1 MKLKKLLSMILALI
15 MILGAFPVC
24 ADGAQNISVYLSVSK
39 YGELVTDKNGDT
51 FACVEIE
58 LEGKESYTLDDVF
71 YLAHTLYYED
81 GEEGY
86 ASSDGLWGPG
96 VDKFWGDESY
106 NFAYLINGSYANGT
120 EDIVQNGDYI
130 EFSILTN
137 QYEGYAMFD
146 ERRISLNTN
155 NECSLTLEYISG
167 YDNESE
173 TNIISPCE
181 GATIIINGE
190 ETEYQTDENGEVS
203 LSFENEGRY
212 IVSAKKTRLSG
223 TNEVPV
229 ITAPVCVIEVK
240 TPPEIELIHNIA
252 KSYTQTDFTQEDV
265 NLSWIVADMSVYEEI
280 FPESDNI
287 LSDEQKE
294 AAMMTIAKALCDA
307 QRPGDLAKGIIA
319 LRSLGYDAKN
329 IYTNDFEKVDAVKK
343 LTDMVDLKEE
353 SVTNIYTIPYVI
365 IALSQDETY
374 ATKEQMDFLVQS
386 VIETKESWQSVEYGT
401 DALTP
406 MLLALAPFCEENQEI
421 EALCNETVEILK
433 SEQRQDGLIDG
444 FEGYESASTGLAIC
458 ALSALGI
465 DSAAVKAL
473 DSDTSLISG
482 LLSTA
487 NSEFAGLSNAFATEQ
502 GFRGLLSWQLLL
514 ENSQKTMYDFSDRS
528 MNEVNMPNVENCPV
542 IFNVTPQS
550 AVVTVNGAEEFSK
563 NSFDLSAGTYS
574 YSASASGYETK
585 IGEFT
590 VSEEEAQNRTK
601 KTIALTLSSSYSG
614 GGISRPP
621 VNNDEEKDEEKE
633 DVEVIKP
640 DISEDKDKTPENAQF
655 TEDTFPDVSADSW
668 YYSCVEYVYEN
679 KLFNGTDKGFEPESP
694 MTRAMLVTVLHRL
707 CSSEETADTSLFS
720 DVPND
725 AWFSKSVAWAAQNNI
740 VNGVEEGVFLP
751 DADIT
756 REQLAVI
763 LYRFALY
770 SGYDTSAKGADISK
784 FSDREK
790 ISPYAQDAINYVVS
804 IGVVTGRDN
813 NLLAPQEKVTRAEVA
828 AMLLRF
834 EKVEK

>member
-15 MILGAFPVC
+15 MILGVFPVC
-24 ADGAQNISVYLSVSK
+24 ADGVQNISVYLSVGR
-39 YGELVTDKNGDT
+39 YGELVTDKNGDI
-51 FACVEIE
+51 FACVKIE
-58 LEGKESYTLDDVF
+58 LDGKESYTLDDVF
-71 YLAHTLYYED
+71 SLAHALFYED

-146 ERRISLNTN
+146 ERRISLYTN

-181 GATIIINGE
+181 GATIIISGE

-212 IVSAKKTRLSG
+212 IVSAKKTKFSG
-223 TNEVPV
+223 ENEVPT

-252 KSYTQTDFTQEDV
+252 KSYTQTDFTQDDV
-265 NLSWIVADMSVYEEI
+265 NLPWIVADMSVYEEL

-294 AAMMTIAKALCDA
+294 AAMMTITKALCDA

-343 LTDMVDLKEE
+343 LTDMVDLEE
-353 SVTNIYTIPYVI
+353 EPVTNIYTIPYVI

-374 ATKEQMDFLVQS
+374 ASREQMDFLIQS
-386 VIETKESWQSVEYGT
+386 VIDTKASWQSVEYGT

-406 MLLALAPFCEENQEI
+406 ILLALAPFCEENQEI

-444 FEGYESASTGLAIC
+444 FAGYESASTGLAIC

-465 DSAAVKAL
+465 DSATVKAL
-473 DSDTSLISG
+473 DTSLISG

-487 NSEFAGLSNAFATEQ
+487 NSELTGLSNAFATEQ
-502 GFRGLLSWQLLL
+502 GFRGLLSWQFLL
-514 ENSQKTMYDFSDRS
+514 ENSGKTMYDFSDCS

-542 IFNVTPQS
+542 IFNITPHS
-550 AVVTVNGAEEFSK
+550 AVVTVDGAEEFFK
-563 NSFDLSAGTYS
+563 NSFDLPAGTYS
-574 YSASASGYETK
+574 YSVSASGYETK

-621 VNNDEEKDEEKE
+621 AYDDEEKD
-633 DVEVIKP
+633 DVEVLEPGADKEKSE
-640 DISEDKDKTPENAQF
+640 ISEFEQF

-668 YYSCVEYVYEN
+668 YYPCVEYVYEN
-679 KLFNGTDKGFEPESP
+679 KLFNGTDKGFEPENP

-707 CSSEETADTSLFS
+707 SSSIEQADNSLFS
-720 DVPND
+720 DVPDD

-751 DADIT
+751 DSDIT
-756 REQLAVI
+756 REHLAVI

-770 SGYDTSAKGADISK
+770 SGYDTSAKDTDISK

-790 ISPYAQDAINYVVS
+790 ISSYAEDAINYVVA
-804 IGVVTGRDN
+804 IGVITGRDN

-828 AMLLRF
+828 AMLFRF